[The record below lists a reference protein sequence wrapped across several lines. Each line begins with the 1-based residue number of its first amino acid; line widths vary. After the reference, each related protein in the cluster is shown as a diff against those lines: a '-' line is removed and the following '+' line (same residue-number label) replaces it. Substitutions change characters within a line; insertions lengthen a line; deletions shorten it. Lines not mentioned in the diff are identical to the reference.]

1 MNTRSAPFN
10 IAQSFN
16 EAVALFR
23 QGRLREAEKICARV
37 LKATPDYF
45 DALNLLGIIKAQL
58 GRMGEAHR
66 LFAAA
71 AKINPRV
78 PSVWANLGQALH
90 ALKRG
95 DEALACLDEAR
106 TLAPADVGILH
117 QHANA
122 LLSLGRP
129 EQALAEFRQVLAR
142 APQHAPARLNC
153 GIAQAAL
160 GFPQQALGEF
170 DAALTVMPGHA
181 GAHHNRG
188 LALYEL
194 GRYAAAL
201 EAHDKAVALAPDH
214 AAAWHGRGRALAA
227 LNRHD
232 EALASYGKARASGKD
247 TDADL
252 HFSEALTL
260 LTLGDYQR
268 GFEKY
273 EARWRRAGM
282 PSPKSRGRPLWLGEY
297 PLSHKTVLLHAEQ
310 GLGDTIQ
317 FARYVPLVAASGA
330 TVVLEAQSEL
340 AALLHRLDGAA
351 TVIARGETP
360 PPFDVHCPLGSL
372 PRALRTAP
380 HNVPAPIP
388 YLSADPASSAKW
400 SARLEAL
407 PRPRVALAWSGN
419 PNHFNDRNRSVPL
432 ASLAPLLGAPARF
445 LSIQRDLRSDDADM
459 IAADPRITHLGDE
472 LQSFTDTAAIIA
484 VADLVIS
491 ADTAVAHLAGAMG
504 RPLWVLL
511 PFVPDWRWTLN
522 DASSPWYPAARLFR
536 QSARGDW
543 AGVADRVAAELM
555 RLVAA
560 A

>member
-1 MNTRSAPFN
+1 MSTKSAPFN

-23 QGRLREAEKICARV
+23 QGRLREAEKIGTRV
-37 LKATPDYF
+37 LKAAPDYF

-78 PSVWANLGQALH
+78 PAVWANLGQALH
-90 ALKRG
+90 VLKRS

-106 TLAPADVGILH
+106 TLAPDDVAILH

-122 LLSLGRP
+122 LLGLGRA

-142 APQHAPARLNC
+142 APQHGQARLNC

-160 GFPQQALGEF
+160 GFPEQALGEF
-170 DAALTVMPGHA
+170 DAALALMPGHA
-181 GAHHNRG
+181 GGHHNRG
-188 LALYEL
+188 LGLYEL

-201 EAHDKAVALAPDH
+201 EAHDKALALAPDH

-232 EALASYGKARASGKD
+232 EAVASYGNAHRNGKD
-247 TDADL
+247 DADL
-252 HFSEALTL
+252 HFSEALAL

-273 EARWRRAGM
+273 EARWRRTGM
-282 PSPKSRGRPLWLGEY
+282 PPPKSRGRPLWLGEY

-330 TVVLEAQSEL
+330 QIVLEVQSEL
-340 AALLHRLDGAA
+340 TALLSRLDGGA
-351 TVIARGETP
+351 TVIARGEAL
-360 PPFDVHCPLGSL
+360 PPFDLHCPLGSL
-372 PRALRTAP
+372 PLALRTAP

-388 YLSADPASSAKW
+388 YLSAEAAALAKW
-400 SARLEAL
+400 SARLAAL
-407 PRPRVALAWSGN
+407 PHPRIALAWSGN
-419 PNHFNDRNRSVPL
+419 PGHFNDRNRSLPF
-432 ASLAPLLGAPARF
+432 ASLAPLLSAPACF
-445 LSIQRDLRSDDADM
+445 LSIQRDLRSADADRL
-459 IAADPRITHLGDE
+459 AHEPRVTHLGGE
-472 LQSFTDTAAIIA
+472 LQSFTDTAAVIA
-484 VADLVIS
+484 VADLVIC

-511 PFVPDWRWTLN
+511 PFVPDWRWTL
-522 DASSPWYPAARLFR
+522 DGESSPWYPAARLFR
-536 QSARGDW
+536 QSALGDW
-543 AGVADRVAAELM
+543 AGVIDRLAVELT
-555 RLVAA
+555 RFVPAT
-560 A
+560 

>member
-1 MNTRSAPFN
+1 MNTKSAPFN

-23 QGRLREAEKICARV
+23 QGRLREAEKIGTRV
-37 LKATPDYF
+37 LKAAPDYF

-78 PSVWANLGQALH
+78 PAVWANLGQALH
-90 ALKRG
+90 VLKRS
-95 DEALACLDEAR
+95 DEALACLEEAR
-106 TLAPADVGILH
+106 TLAPDDVAILH

-122 LLSLGRP
+122 LLSLGRA
-129 EQALAEFRQVLAR
+129 EKALAEFRQVLAR
-142 APQHAPARLNC
+142 APQHGQARLGC
-153 GIAQAAL
+153 GVAQAAL
-160 GFPQQALGEF
+160 GLSEQALGEF
-170 DAALTVMPGHA
+170 DAALVVMPGHA
-181 GAHHNRG
+181 GGHHNRG

-201 EAHDKAVALAPDH
+201 EAHDKALALAPDH

-232 EALASYGKARASGKD
+232 EAVASYANARRNGKD
-247 TDADL
+247 DADL
-252 HFSEALTL
+252 HFSEALAL
-260 LTLGDYQR
+260 LTLGDYR
-268 GFEKY
+268 HGFEKY
-273 EARWRRAGM
+273 EARWRRTGM
-282 PSPKSRGRPLWLGEY
+282 PPANSRGRPLWLGEY
-297 PLSHKTVLLHAEQ
+297 ALSRKTVLLHAEQ

-330 TVVLEAQSEL
+330 QIVLEVQSEL
-340 AALLHRLDGAA
+340 AALLRRLDGSAR
-351 TVIARGETP
+351 VIARGEAL

-372 PRALRTAP
+372 PLALRTAP

-388 YLSADPASSAKW
+388 YLSADAGSLAKW
-400 SARLEAL
+400 SARLDAL
-407 PRPRVALAWSGN
+407 PRPRIALAWSGN
-419 PNHFNDRNRSVPL
+419 PDHFNDRNRSLPF
-432 ASLAPLLGAPARF
+432 ATLAPLFSAPARF

-459 IAADPRITHLGDE
+459 LAAEPRITHLGGE
-472 LQSFTDTAAIIA
+472 LKNFTDTAAVIA

-511 PFVPDWRWTLN
+511 PFAPDWRWTR
-522 DASSPWYPAARLFR
+522 DGASSPWYPTARLFR
-536 QSARGDW
+536 QSVHGDW
-543 AGVADRVAAELM
+543 ASVIDRLAAELTG
-555 RLVAA
+555 LVPAA
-560 A
+560 